1 MLPRLVHCIMFS
13 FFIIILILSL
23 PLSLVFSLSFSLLLL
38 RYPLIISYFIRD
50 LFLCLVI
57 AVCGNLHRVT
67 ILDHRSGV
75 HCKLLPLGH
84 AAELL
89 PCCVYIGQERVSV
102 SLSKC
107 WNVSSLSLLDY
118 LIAI

>member
-23 PLSLVFSLSFSLLLL
+23 PLSHTLFLFHTLLVL
-38 RYPLIISYFIRD
+38 RYPAGQFLIISYFIRD

-75 HCKLLPLGH
+75 QCKLLPLGH
-84 AAELL
+84 GVLLL
-89 PCCVYIGQERVSV
+89 PCCVQSLSP

>member
-23 PLSLVFSLSFSLLLL
+23 PLSHSLLVL
-38 RYPLIISYFIRD
+38 RYPAGHFLIISYFIRD

-75 HCKLLPLGH
+75 QCKLLPLGH
-84 AAELL
+84 GVLLL
-89 PCCVYIGQERVSV
+89 PCCVQSLSPSLKVLERVV
-102 SLSKC
+102 V
-107 WNVSSLSLLDY
+107 VSS
-118 LIAI
+118 